1 MDTKIELCRL
11 YENTSKA
18 GKPYFI
24 GYLGKAKVLMLKD
37 EKAAEGQPPWVLFL
51 CERPDKRA
59 DADQQ
64 PARDHRSP
72 PYQHDRGRGAVAASG
87 AP

>member
-1 MDTKIELCRL
+1 MTGNAKVELCRL
-11 YENTSKA
+11 YENTSQA
-18 GKPYFI
+18 GKTYFV

-59 DADQQ
+59 DAGQQ
-64 PARDHRSP
+64 PARDT
-72 PYQHDRGRGAVAASG
+72 GARLTCTTAVE